1 MEGILPYRSSEF
13 EVNPRNYQP
22 WRDTEE
28 IENMMIQ
35 KMVDQTLMS
44 VLSTVSEEVC
54 KFFTT
59 MDKSRSKPVKMV
71 IRNVQYAPS
80 SGTSPLK
87 PSTKNKKE
95 RRPKKGKREETG
107 SDVTIL
113 TLLPPQVYGSERGGV

>member
-54 KFFTT
+54 KFFT
-59 MDKSRSKPVKMV
+59 S
-71 IRNVQYAPS
+71 ILA
-80 SGTSPLK
+80 
-87 PSTKNKKE
+87 
-95 RRPKKGKREETG
+95 
-107 SDVTIL
+107 L
-113 TLLPPQVYGSERGGV
+113 TLLCTHLTAIVPIPHWWIDSGGLNKVFGYRLSHI

>member
-13 EVNPRNYQP
+13 EVNPRIYQP

-54 KFFTT
+54 KFFNKYISTEYSVYLYLT
-59 MDKSRSKPVKMV
+59 V
-71 IRNVQYAPS
+71 IVPITS
-80 SGTSPLK
+80 SV
-87 PSTKNKKE
+87 E
-95 RRPKKGKREETG
+95 
-107 SDVTIL
+107 
-113 TLLPPQVYGSERGGV
+113 